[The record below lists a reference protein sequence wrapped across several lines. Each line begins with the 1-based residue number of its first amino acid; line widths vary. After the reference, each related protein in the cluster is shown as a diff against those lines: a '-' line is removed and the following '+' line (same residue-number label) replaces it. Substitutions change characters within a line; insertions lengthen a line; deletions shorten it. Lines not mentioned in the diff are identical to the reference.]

1 MNLGECV
8 RPHHR
13 DFRRCVC
20 WKGSA
25 DTWLQLFAALG
36 GGSYRNLSLAGFY
49 FGSFIGSITV
59 TVGANDCP
67 VLSLEKLLG
76 VVISTEQV
84 YVATCQVVD
93 ESHP

>member
-1 MNLGECV
+1 
-8 RPHHR
+8 
-13 DFRRCVC
+13 
-20 WKGSA
+20 
-25 DTWLQLFAALG
+25 
-36 GGSYRNLSLAGFY
+36 LAGFY